1 MIIMIRGTMAP
12 WVLVTAVTM
21 EDLGIIGILS
31 IAARS
36 FHRILIIMAAAL
48 TDRTEPIM
56 ADIIAVTAEVMPM

>member
-1 MIIMIRGTMAP
+1 MIRGTMAP

-21 EDLGIIGILS
+21 DLGIIGILS

-48 TDRTEPIM
+48 TDRTEPTAVIM
-56 ADIIAVTAEVMPM
+56 AEIIADTAEVMPM